1 MLYGVDTEEEAQ
13 SRLCQAAP
21 HWVYFRRGSQGG
33 NILAGGQVYTC
44 GTAHDVHVVDTTG
57 GGNSSSAAVLY
68 AYCEGYEPKMA
79 AAMGSAAAAVII
91 SQFGVPDIMDETT
104 TKNAMEAAKR
114 LCEE

>member
-1 MLYGVDTEEEAQ
+1 
-13 SRLCQAAP
+13 
-21 HWVYFRRGSQGG
+21 
-33 NILAGGQVYTC
+33 
-44 GTAHDVHVVDTTG
+44 VDTTG